1 MGPRPTYKAKEGRE
15 LRHDK
20 SLVTILRIEAGLLTV
35 LFLARS
41 PNAPRMMITVLFFS

>member
-20 SLVTILRIEAGLLTV
+20 SLVTIRIEAGLLTV